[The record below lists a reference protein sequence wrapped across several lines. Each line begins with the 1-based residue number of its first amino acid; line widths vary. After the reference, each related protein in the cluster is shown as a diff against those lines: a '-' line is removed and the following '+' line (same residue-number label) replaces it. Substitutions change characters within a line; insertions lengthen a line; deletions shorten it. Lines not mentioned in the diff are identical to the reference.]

1 MRLWLLPCVLGR
13 DTGGVEV
20 LGLGLVGGDDGGQVQ
35 DAGGALGLARSA
47 IVETVS
53 PDSRQEMLEAR

>member
-1 MRLWLLPCVLGR
+1 MLGR
-13 DTGGVEV
+13 ATGGVEV

-35 DAGGALGLARSA
+35 EAGGALGLACSA

-53 PDSRQEMLEAR
+53 PESRQETMDAR